1 MRSSI
6 RQVRLL
12 LSGKALSLPHNNSS
26 DASVPGTTVK
36 FFHVISPHND
46 TMRKE
51 DVT

>member
-1 MRSSI
+1 MR
-6 RQVRLL
+6 QL
-12 LSGKALSLPHNNSS
+12 LSGKALSLPHNSS
-26 DASVPGTTVK
+26 DDSVPGISVK